1 MLISTYPEESQL
13 IFLTQNPRLI
23 FGIPVCR
30 TGRAVNAYKN
40 AMQYKENYL
49 QILMIMIIV

>member
-13 IFLTQNPRLI
+13 ISQNPRLI

-49 QILMIMIIV
+49 QILMTMIIV